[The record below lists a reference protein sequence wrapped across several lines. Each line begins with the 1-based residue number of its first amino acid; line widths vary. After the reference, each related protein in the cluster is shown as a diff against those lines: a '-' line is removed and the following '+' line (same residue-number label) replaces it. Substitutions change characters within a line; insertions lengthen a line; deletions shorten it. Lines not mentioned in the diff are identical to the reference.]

1 MKVAA
6 IIQARMGSTR
16 LSGKVLKKVLGKSL
30 LEYQLERVTR
40 AEMIEEIIIATTIK
54 EDDDPI
60 VALCKELSIPYYRGS
75 EDDVLSRY
83 FEAATKYEVDAIV
96 RLTSDCP
103 VIDPKVI
110 DKTIKVFLEGE
121 YDYVSNSIE
130 RTYPRGMDTEVFS
143 YQGLEEI
150 QQKASKTYEREH
162 VTPYFYQH
170 PEQYNLTCVL
180 HNEDLSRYR
189 LTVDTKEDF
198 ELIKCIIQDLYPK
211 KHNFT
216 LEEIIETLQENPD
229 LFFINSHVEQKK
241 LNE

>member
-16 LSGKVLKKVLGKSL
+16 LPRKVLKEVLGKSL
-30 LEYQLERVTR
+30 LEYQIERVKR
-40 AEMIEEIIIATTIK
+40 AKMIDEIIIATTIK
-54 EDDDPI
+54 EEDNPI
-60 VALCKELSIPYYRGS
+60 VKLCEKLSIPYYRGS

-83 FEAATKYEVDAIV
+83 FEAAKEYKVDVIV

-103 VIDPKVI
+103 VIDSEVI
-110 DKTIKVFLEGE
+110 DKAIRVFLTGE
-121 YDYVSNSIE
+121 HDYVSNSIE

-150 QQKASKTYEREH
+150 HQKATKPHEREH

-170 PEQYNLTCVL
+170 SEKFNLKNVF
-180 HNEDLSRYR
+180 HSEDLSKYR
-189 LTVDTKEDF
+189 LTVDTKEDL
-198 ELIKCIIQDLYPK
+198 ELIQCIIQDLYPN

-216 LEEIIETLQENPD
+216 LKDIKKSLEANPD
-229 LFFINSHVEQKK
+229 LLFINSHVEQKK